1 MWPSSSRSM
10 LKKKS
15 QKMSLKYSTLRHTEA
30 EAEITQLS
38 VDHTDSKEPW
48 VIIKK
53 TVEQAILF

>member
-30 EAEITQLS
+30 ETEITQPS
-38 VDHTDSKEPW
+38 ADHTDSKE
-48 VIIKK
+48 
-53 TVEQAILF
+53 LL